1 MACPGS
7 IALSRDIPPRP
18 SSEDAA
24 SGTCTHFLAYRAQ
37 AHDVDP
43 MCYVGDELTFDGFTF
58 KIDEERAQRV
68 AAYVLTGVQTPGLK
82 FFEAELDLTPVLGFG
97 GQKGTADRICADL
110 NTSTLYVDDLKDG
123 HWKVHAGT
131 KEEPN
136 WQLVNYAGG
145 AFYQLELLCHW
156 EKIVLRIYQPRA
168 DHASALELTR
178 AEFLKLLAQLA
189 TGAQRSN
196 RMLDGREPVTLVTG
210 PQCKFCPAAGSCP
223 ELAKFASAPLPSAT
237 QTLSDAR
244 LADLLNT
251 ERRILDAFAAFRAE
265 ATSRARLGS
274 TIPGWCL
281 TTGREGPRKWGSQVA
296 VEAALNK
303 ALAGDAYKREL
314 VSPTEAEKRLKK
326 IEGGPAVWSA
336 LQSHV
341 TRSPGAVV
349 LAPQA
354 EVTSPLPPNEF
365 NEFIDRTGVAGLI

>member
-7 IALSRDIPPRP
+7 VALSKDIPPRP

-24 SGTCTHFLAYRAQ
+24 SGTCTHFMAFRAQ

-82 FFEAELDLTPVLGFG
+82 FYEVEMDLTPVLGFD
-97 GQKGTADRICADL
+97 GQKGTADRVCADL
-110 NTSTLYVDDLKDG
+110 NTRTLYVDDLKDG
-123 HWKVHAGT
+123 HWKVYAGT
-131 KEEPN
+131 KEDPN

-156 EKIVLRIYQPRA
+156 EKIVLRIFQPRE
-168 DHASALELTR
+168 DHADKLDLTR
-178 AEFLKLLAQLA
+178 EEFIKLLARLA
-189 TGAQRSN
+189 TGAQRSY
-196 RMLDGREPVTLVTG
+196 RMLKGSQPIELATG
-210 PQCKFCPAAGSCP
+210 SQCKFCPAAGTCP
-223 ELAKFASAPLPSAT
+223 ELARFAT
-237 QTLSDAR
+237 QPVPVSAQSLSDER
-244 LADLLNT
+244 LSELLNV
-251 ERRILDAFAAFRAE
+251 ERRTLEAFAAFRAE
-265 ATSRARLGS
+265 ATARARLGS

-326 IEGGPAVWSA
+326 IEGGPAVWTA

-341 TRSPGAVV
+341 TRSPGALV

-354 EVTSPLPPNEF
+354 EVASPLPPNEF
-365 NEFIDRTGVAGLI
+365 NEFQDRTTAADLI